1 MSFAMYDHQEA
12 PGYEGARRIEPFM
25 ANIVIRGSKNGEATY
40 PKPAQTLPTDVRDA
54 GDRGTGLFAC
64 ELIPQQ
70 TLIIEYTGN
79 RIGPKEKEEL
89 LRQGSVYIF
98 QVGPKEFVDASVPN
112 RLNLARHI
120 NHSCS
125 PNAAVEIW
133 DGSAG
138 AARALVISRR
148 NIHPNEEITIHYGR
162 SSNFTTFLD
171 NPNWYSVISSLRRV
185 SATEAQ
191 SEPEWELGA
200 ETFIQIRKCGY
211 VEGEDIVLS
220 YNFAEQMT
228 GPKPGVMWDGNT
240 TYNEGLNQIWSQ
252 SDELIESY
260 GISDRDPERVNINF
274 LRPRRLAFSSRPSLR
289 QFFAVLRVFGL
300 VLFL

>member
-1 MSFAMYDHQEA
+1 MDALSGPPTAAQTLGIDS
-12 PGYEGARRIEPFM
+12 RRFVED
-25 ANIVIRGSKNGEATY
+25 AETESRSKRQREELTRSKIRATECSERHHSTKDCMLNY
-40 PKPAQTLPTDVRDA
+40 YPQTLCSCATDCCPCPKPAQTRLTDVRDA

-79 RIGPKEKEEL
+79 RIGPKEKKEL

-138 AARALVISRR
+138 AARALVISKR
-148 NIHPNEEITIHYGR
+148 NIHPNEEITIHYG
-162 SSNFTTFLD
+162 SDFIPSPCLCEKCLQPHTATGT
-171 NPNWYSVISSLRRV
+171 SSLIHP
-185 SATEAQ
+185 TEAQ

-228 GPKPGVMWDGNT
+228 GPKIGHSEK
-240 TYNEGLNQIWSQ
+240 EG
-252 SDELIESY
+252 
-260 GISDRDPERVNINF
+260 GRKF
-274 LRPRRLAFSSRPSLR
+274 LDCSE
-289 QFFAVLRVFGL
+289 
-300 VLFL
+300 